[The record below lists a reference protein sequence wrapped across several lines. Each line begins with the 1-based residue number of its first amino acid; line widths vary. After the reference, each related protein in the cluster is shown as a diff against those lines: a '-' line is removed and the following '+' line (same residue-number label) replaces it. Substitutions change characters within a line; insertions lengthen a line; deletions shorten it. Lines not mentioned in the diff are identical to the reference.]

1 MEKIFKKKHALR
13 LLNEIQISY
22 VNGYNGA
29 KKKEFLIDTDM
40 LEKWLQKKMVV
51 INLKHA
57 GIESI
62 PYFEV
67 KFFDN
72 FKKYY
77 LEKNNTKVSHH
88 FRIFPQNTKNFEAVK
103 NAFESM

>member
-1 MEKIFKKKHALR
+1 MEKILKKKHAIR

-29 KKKEFLIDTDM
+29 KNKEFLIDTDM

-51 INLKHA
+51 INLKHV
-57 GIESI
+57 GTESI

-88 FRIFPQNTKNFEAVK
+88 FIIVPKNTKNFEAVK